1 MKENRP
7 KLLDSILS
15 PHADVE
21 VSLVAVNTSETVS
34 SGHEH
39 KETRRCWACKS
50 GDRPCSMNPQER
62 LSLHARDAENI
73 IMSKLTHKNYM
84 PIYERPHGATLR
96 QRLREPVHSLN
107 IVVGPRQV
115 GKSTLVKAVLQDF
128 NPYAS
133 YISAEPTGLEST
145 SPIRDSLPNE
155 TYAIAH
161 SDGIGRINEDWLIH
175 QWQAARRRAANADG
189 PFVLAID
196 EIQKV
201 PRWSEI
207 VKGLWDQDRARG
219 LNMHVILLGSSPLL
233 VHRGLSESL
242 MGRFELLRM
251 GHWAYP
257 EMHTA
262 FAMSLDEYIYF
273 GGYPGPAKSGLWRD
287 ERRWRAYVAASL
299 IEPSIERDIFELNRV
314 DRPAL
319 LKQLF
324 WLGCDY
330 SAQILSLDNMA
341 QNLRERGEGEEA
353 HTGTVAKYLDL
364 LGKAGLL
371 AGLQKFSGSM
381 LRQRTSPPKLLA
393 LNNALMAVASGYDF
407 ASAMADRSFWGRMV
421 ESAVGAHLYNSGGQ
435 DLLTYWRKGKL
446 EVDFVVSR
454 GRKVVALEVKSGRA
468 SRPMPGLAA
477 FCSNYPDCSRLVVGE
492 GGVALVD
499 FLSEPADYWL
509 SNIQ

>member
-1 MKENRP
+1 M
-7 KLLDSILS
+7 L
-15 PHADVE
+15 
-21 VSLVAVNTSETVS
+21 
-34 SGHEH
+34 
-39 KETRRCWACKS
+39 
-50 GDRPCSMNPQER
+50 
-62 LSLHARDAENI
+62 
-73 IMSKLTHKNYM
+73 
-84 PIYERPHGATLR
+84 IYERPHGASLR

-107 IVVGPRQV
+107 IIVGPRQV
-115 GKSTLVKAVLQDF
+115 GKSTLVREVLQDF
-128 NPYAS
+128 NPDVAYV
-133 YISAEPTGLEST
+133 SAEPADLENT
-145 SPIRDSLPNE
+145 SPIRDPLPNE
-155 TYAIAH
+155 THVIGY
-161 SDGIGRINEDWLIH
+161 SDVVGRIDGNWLVQ

-189 PFVLAID
+189 PFILAVD

-207 VKGLWDQDRARG
+207 VKGLWDQDRAAS

-233 VHRGLSESL
+233 VQHGLSESL

-251 GHWAYP
+251 GHWSYP
-257 EMHTA
+257 EMHSA
-262 FAMSLDEYIYF
+262 FGMNLDEYIYF
-273 GGYPGPAKSGLWRD
+273 GGYPGPANSGLWRD
-287 ERRWRAYVAASL
+287 ERRWRAFVSGSL
-299 IEPSIERDIFELNRV
+299 IEPSIEKDIFELNRV

-407 ASAMADRSFWGRMV
+407 ASAKADRSLWGRMV
-421 ESAVGAHLYNSGGQ
+421 ESAVGAHLFNSGGQ
-435 DLLTYWRKGKL
+435 DLLTYWRNGKL
-446 EVDFVVSR
+446 EVDFVLSR
-454 GRKVVALEVKSGRA
+454 GRRTVALEVKSGRA

-477 FCSNYPDCSRLVVGE
+477 FSSNYPDCRRLVVGE
-492 GGVALVD
+492 GGIALVD
-499 FLSEPADYWL
+499 FLSEPAEYWL
-509 SNIQ
+509 SDTQ